1 MNKRRKDILH
11 TSINMYKGPNNAA
24 KESTQDVSYD
34 RRLCLTM
41 LLRKES
47 EEVLTIVK
55 EKIR

>member
-1 MNKRRKDILH
+1 LH